1 MNGVIKR
8 ILAFFCDMP
17 DAPAGQPAVKLSDL
31 QQEDA
36 HDTLL
41 K

>member
-8 ILAFFCDMP
+8 ILAFFYDML
-17 DAPAGQPAVKLSDL
+17 DTPAGQPAVKLSDP
-31 QQEDA
+31 QPEDA
-36 HDTLL
+36 PDALL